1 MTPEPTKPAKRRWQI
16 AWWLILALILSGSSV
31 AGAADAKAPASARIT
46 LVGDST
52 VASQSGWGDAFAK
65 LLLPEAECTNMGQS
79 GRSSKSY
86 RDEGHWRKVLDGK
99 PAWVLIQFGHN
110 DQPGK
115 GPKRETDPK
124 TTFRENLARYVA
136 EAQAAGARPV
146 LVTSLTR
153 RHFNAQGKID
163 PAHLVGES
171 GTKPTTLNDYVE
183 AARAV
188 AAEQKVPLLDL
199 NARSIEQ
206 LNQLGPEAAAAF
218 DPKTNDPSKP
228 DKTHLSEKGATETAK
243 LVADE
248 IRQKVPEL
256 AKLLKP

>member
-1 MTPEPTKPAKRRWQI
+1 MA
-16 AWWLILALILSGSSV
+16 AVLLSENSR
-31 AGAADAKAPASARIT
+31 AADEKAPPPAPPRVL

-52 VASQSGWGDAFAK
+52 IASRTGWGDAFAK
-65 LLLPEAECTNMGQS
+65 LFAPGAECINMGRG

-86 RDEGHWRKVLDGK
+86 RAEGHWRQVLDSK

-115 GPKRETDPK
+115 GPERETDAK
-124 TTFRENLARYVA
+124 TTFRENLVRYVT

-146 LVTSLTR
+146 LITSLTR

-163 PAHLVGES
+163 PAHLES
-171 GTKPTTLNDYVE
+171 SADSQGAKNPDFLNDYVE
-183 AARAV
+183 ATRAV

-218 DPKTNDPSKP
+218 DAKTNDPAKP
-228 DKTHLSEKGATETAK
+228 DKTHLSEKGAAETAK
-243 LVADE
+243 LIADE
-248 IRQKVPEL
+248 IRQKIPDL